1 MGREGNESLPGG
13 DGDSIEYVIARELC
27 LFAAID
33 ASRVPERERPA
44 FVALAVRR
52 AAPFADPE
60 SGVAWTG
67 DGIASTWYWSRGR
80 ISELLSG
87 RGQRA
92 RRETFVPEALHRGGQ
107 REDGA
112 ELLAMANGVEGRAWK
127 AGRLVASRWWPQP
140 PPFNDWQAF
149 VRGAGLLPA
158 QEVPAAVDAP
168 LAAKR
173 WGTRPAARSQG
184 LERLGEFDRWLPQAA
199 FVIALAVV
207 GVLSLQVGNIVRS
220 QYESW
225 RVARDAEA
233 LDAPL
238 QRILAAR
245 ENADRDLAASRQLLQ
260 LRGAQPISALLAE
273 AARVTPGDGWR
284 MQRWSQPTADRIE
297 ATLVMPRADPQAMVA
312 AWEESPLFG
321 AVVIELGRQDQ
332 VSIRAEVVP
341 RFPAQAAQ

>member
-1 MGREGNESLPGG
+1 GIAVWEGIDWSIGPPPPTTLPEYLGAPITRFRCQMTPNPIGPWLKRLNRRFSPRRTLVGREGNESLPGG

-184 LERLGEFDRWLPQAA
+184 LERLG
-199 FVIALAVV
+199 
-207 GVLSLQVGNIVRS
+207 
-220 QYESW
+220 
-225 RVARDAEA
+225 
-233 LDAPL
+233 
-238 QRILAAR
+238 
-245 ENADRDLAASRQLLQ
+245 
-260 LRGAQPISALLAE
+260 
-273 AARVTPGDGWR
+273 
-284 MQRWSQPTADRIE
+284 
-297 ATLVMPRADPQAMVA
+297 
-312 AWEESPLFG
+312 
-321 AVVIELGRQDQ
+321 
-332 VSIRAEVVP
+332 
-341 RFPAQAAQ
+341 